1 MQPWPSDYIFKTY
14 DSVEALIANLAQLR
28 GADDRIA
35 MVASFTESPGNMGKV
50 TAPDN
55 LRIGYPLTSGF
66 DLYKNSSLNIP
77 WLMSTSH
84 YRQFWIG
91 GSSNNLDRLASIYGA
106 QGFESDYVGVIWGRD
121 LLFRQDRWT
130 LGDPNV
136 CYDAIDR
143 LITGRPGNRHWAQ
156 QALELVLNRYRIFL
170 TRGIKGTLIFCE
182 DEETGAFL
190 THLVHN

>member
-1 MQPWPSDYIFKTY
+1 
-14 DSVEALIANLAQLR
+14 VEALIANLAQLR
-28 GADDRIA
+28 GADDRTA

-50 TAPDN
+50 SAPDN

-84 YRQFWIG
+84 YKQFWIG

-121 LLFRQDRWT
+121 LLLRQDRWT

-156 QALELVLNRYRIFL
+156 QALQLVQNRYRIFL